1 MPGTGSHFVCL
12 HQHYSLFSLR
22 KGARSKVWD
31 GAIHRHFQFDHPYY
45 ACESCSFVRARDRLR
60 FPPTSEESEEYA
72 LLGKS

>member
-45 ACESCSFVRARDRLR
+45 ALR
-60 FPPTSEESEEYA
+60 IMLFR
-72 LLGKS
+72 